1 MKKKNWLWLVLAI
14 VLALIVWRFI
24 TGKKGDET
32 RGGRG
37 PQAVAVE
44 LAPVEIRD
52 LDEVSN
58 YSGNLRAYSSFV
70 LAPKVSGQL
79 TRLHVNI
86 GDRIRKGQLIA
97 ELEDVLIRHEHE
109 KALANLNQ
117 ATSAFGE
124 AQREVENT
132 RQLLEREYI
141 SQGEYDAIYARFIS
155 EQSKLQVAQAAE
167 RAARF
172 QLEQTRVIATWDG
185 PGFSRVVGER
195 FAVEGQLLSAGSPL
209 VSILDISRLVADIE
223 VIEADYRKIRIG
235 QAAKISSDAW
245 PQEAFAGRVARIAP
259 ILQEQSRQARVEIEL
274 PNPSEKLK
282 PGMFIRVRLVHQSKQ
297 QVTVVPEAAL
307 YKHKGVEGVF
317 VVNRDSL
324 IVNFL
329 PVETG
334 ISSDNLI
341 EILSPSLSGEVVIL
355 GQDQLDEG
363 SAIILPGRVENKGT
377 RKGSP
382 Q

>member
-1 MKKKNWLWLVLAI
+1 MKKKYWLWLVVAI
-14 VLALIVWRFI
+14 VLALIVWRFVA
-24 TGKKGDET
+24 GKKDEDT
-32 RGGRG
+32 RSGRG

-44 LAPVEIRD
+44 LASVEIRD
-52 LDEVSN
+52 IDEVSN
-58 YSGNLRAYSSFV
+58 YSGSLRAHSSFV

-86 GDRIRKGQLIA
+86 GDRVRKGQVIA

-124 AQREVENT
+124 AQRELANS

-141 SQGEYDAIYARFIS
+141 SQAEFDAVQASFIS

-167 RAARF
+167 RAAKF

-185 PGFSRVVGER
+185 PGNTRVVGER
-195 FAVEGQLLSAGSPL
+195 FAVEGQLLSAGAPL

-235 QAAKISSDAW
+235 QAAQISSDAW
-245 PQEAFAGRVARIAP
+245 PQEAFEGRVARIAP

-282 PGMFIRVRLVHQSKQ
+282 PGMFVRLRLVHQSKP
-297 QVTVVPEAAL
+297 QVTVVPVAAL
-307 YKHKGVEGVF
+307 YKHKGIEGVF

-329 PVETG
+329 PVDKG
-334 ISSDNLI
+334 ISSDNLV

-363 SAIILPGRVENKGT
+363 TAIILPGTEEKKGS